1 MAEAL
6 ETIAGNLGKR
16 PKGIL
21 AADES
26 QGTIAKRFEEVNL
39 EASPENTRAF
49 REAILTT
56 PCLEAYISGVI
67 LHPDTLGQ
75 TTSDGTTL
83 VSRLV
88 AHDIIPIVKVDQGT
102 RPHLQYHGEFLTR
115 GLDGLSQRLDTYA
128 GQGAQATK
136 WRAVFNI
143 GNGRPSDAII
153 EQNVGLLQQFAY
165 LSLRGGMVPM
175 VEPEVEMIGP
185 HSIQECY
192 DVSSK
197 VLKALFETLDRSS
210 LNKVILKTNMIVPG
224 NKYAGQID
232 RMEAARLTLEVF
244 QQYVPSN
251 VAAIA
256 LLSGGV
262 GDEDSTLVLNY
273 INQLRPQRENQT
285 PITFSFS
292 RALLR
297 AAYEA
302 FARDRTPAGV
312 QQALLTRAEANSL
325 ATTGS
330 YRPLK

>member
-1 MAEAL
+1 MADAL
-6 ETIAGNLGKR
+6 ETVARKLGER

-26 QGTIAKRFEEVNL
+26 PGTIGNRFREVGL
-39 EASPENTRAF
+39 EATPDNVRDF

-56 PCLEAYISGVI
+56 SGLEAYISGVI

-75 TTSDGTTL
+75 TTGDGTTL

-88 AHDIIPIVKVDQGT
+88 AHGIIPIVKVDQGPQ
-102 RPHLQYHGEFLTR
+102 PHSQYPGEFLIR
-115 GLDGLSQRLDTYA
+115 GLDGLSERLDTYA
-128 GQGAQATK
+128 GQGAMATK

-153 EQNVGLLQQFAY
+153 GQNVELLKQFAY
-165 LSLRGGMVPM
+165 LSLQRGMVPM
-175 VEPEVEMIGP
+175 VEPEVEMTGP
-185 HSIQECY
+185 HGIQECY
-192 DVSSK
+192 DASSG
-197 VLKALFETLDRSS
+197 VLAALFETLDRSM

-232 RMEAARLTLEVF
+232 LIEATRLTLEVF
-244 QQYVPSN
+244 QKYVPPN

-262 GDEDSTLVLNY
+262 GDEDSTLILNY
-273 INQLRPQRENQT
+273 MNQRHTQGRNQT

-297 AAYEA
+297 APYEA
-302 FARDRTPAGV
+302 FARERNPLAV
-312 QQALLTRAEANSL
+312 QQALLNRAEANSL

-330 YRPLK
+330 YRPK